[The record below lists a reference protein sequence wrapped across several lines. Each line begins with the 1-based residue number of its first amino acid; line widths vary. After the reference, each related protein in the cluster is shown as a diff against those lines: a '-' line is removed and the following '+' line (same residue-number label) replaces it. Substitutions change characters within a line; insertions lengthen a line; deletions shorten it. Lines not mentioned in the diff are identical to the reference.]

1 MSLIGLIYIHGML
14 DNIIFYRGPWH
25 RQLLWYYSMYEIYDS
40 LGRKYLSAFYKET
53 ASRGAD
59 LLQALFARQKLKV
72 LSGVNHP

>member
-14 DNIIFYRGPWH
+14 DNIIFYRGPWQW
-25 RQLLWYYSMYEIYDS
+25 QLLWYNSMYEIYDS

-59 LLQALFARQKLKV
+59 RCKLCLLGKNWKFCPV
-72 LSGVNHP
+72 